1 MKKAIIWILGTLV
14 VLVGIGI
21 IGLQYLKSQTKSLS
35 PESEVSYEV
44 AGIHIDVFYCR
55 PSARGRKVF
64 GASALVPFQQVWR
77 TGANEATTFVTE
89 TDIVLGGQEV
99 PAGNYTLWT
108 IPDVDTWQVIL
119 NKKQYSW
126 GVNFEGVASREPEF
140 DVLNVEVPVT
150 QTERYVEMFTID
162 VDDEGLIFDW
172 ENTHV
177 VVPLG
182 KKDSPNQSNNESR
195 NDSPKESSMDA

>member
-1 MKKAIIWILGTLV
+1 MKKAIVWILGTIV
-14 VLVGIGI
+14 VLVGVGI
-21 IGLQYLKSQTKSLS
+21 IGLQYRKSQTKSLS

-44 AGIHIDVFYCR
+44 AGVHIDVFYCR

-64 GASALVPFQQVWR
+64 GPAALVPYQQVWR

-99 PAGNYTLWT
+99 PAGDYTLWT
-108 IPDVDTWQVIL
+108 IPDEDSWKVIL

-126 GVNFEGVASREPEF
+126 GVNFDGVASREPEY
-140 DVLNVEVPVT
+140 DVLNVEVPAT

-162 VDDEGLIFDW
+162 VDDEGLVLDW

-177 VVPLG
+177 VVPLQ
-182 KKDSPNQSNNESR
+182 KKDS
-195 NDSPKESSMDA
+195 